1 MKCRLFLFLFL
12 SLFLLLIGGCAAQEL
27 PTTTPPETI
36 TSLPPETDAFTF
48 IVPGETHRKEVLER
62 VPYAANDVLA
72 VNYMHLDYPLPD
84 GSMVLVYFSY
94 PNPAFIVTEVIF
106 KQPDGSRVTIKPPVP
121 TES

>member
-1 MKCRLFLFLFL
+1 MKHRLFLFLFF

-27 PTTTPPETI
+27 PATTPPET
-36 TSLPPETDAFTF
+36 TVSLPPETDAFSF
-48 IVPGETHRKEVLER
+48 IVPGKTDIKEVLER
-62 VPYAANDVLA
+62 VPYEANDVLA

-94 PNPAFIVTEVIF
+94 PNPAFIVTEVIL
-106 KQPDGSRVTIKPPVP
+106 KQPDGSDITIKPPVP